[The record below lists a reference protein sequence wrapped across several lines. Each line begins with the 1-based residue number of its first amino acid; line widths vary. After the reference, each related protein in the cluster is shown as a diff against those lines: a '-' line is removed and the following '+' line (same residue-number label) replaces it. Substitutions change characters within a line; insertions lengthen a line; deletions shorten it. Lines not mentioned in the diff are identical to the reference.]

1 MKVWCV
7 QGSTRSFKNWT
18 QKQSVSVYEGKKMQ
32 PALPVCTTLVKD
44 QKPQIK
50 VCWVLPEAMQRHE
63 IRSVICK
70 FAGTHCSS
78 QSSQSRWGS
87 LPRGWEENLWS
98 EGGRIRVLGRRLA
111 GCPLLPVESSSPAP
125 PSAGSLSVHQ
135 NRLLSASIGD
145 QICSSSRTKCVSF
158 PGWEQ
163 THPQMKRIIQLQKE
177 PHIHFKNWT
186 QEQPILV
193 YEGEK
198 MQPVLLVCATLVRGL
213 SEDGFNFNILSS
225 AKFGLCT
232 RQHQQCK
239 HHVSVIF
246 WHKYVSYW

>member
-1 MKVWCV
+1 MKKFGVFRDP
-7 QGSTRSFKNWT
+7 QEAKNWT
-18 QKQSVSVYEGKKMQ
+18 QKQSVSVYEGEEN
-32 PALPVCTTLVKD
+32 ATSIAGLYHISKD

-78 QSSQSRWGS
+78 QRVPTPEQMRPC
-87 LPRGWEENLWS
+87 PRGWEEPRS

-111 GCPLLPVESSSPAP
+111 GCPLLPVSRVPRRHPLLGPCSSCTP
-125 PSAGSLSVHQ
+125 

-145 QICSSSRTKCVSF
+145 WSVPLLGLSVCLFQGGS
-158 PGWEQ
+158 
-163 THPQMKRIIQLQKE
+163 THLSMKVIQLQKE

-193 YEGEK
+193 YEGGENCIAGLCHASK
-198 MQPVLLVCATLVRGL
+198 GPIRGCR
-213 SEDGFNFNILSS
+213 FNFNILSS
-225 AKFGLCT
+225 AKFGSGTCDST
-232 RQHQQCK
+232 SNVK